1 VASLCFLILLKTPL
15 INLKTNNVLN
25 STTMRAEI
33 LEKLTELLQ
42 NEDVRAINTGV
53 NDAIRSFRSLL
64 SDEQLV
70 AKPAEE
76 EQTEEEL
83 AKILEDRKI
92 DTKIEELIVDFKD
105 RRKAFKKKKEEEEK
119 ANLIAKKAI
128 LTEFKD
134 LVENEEN
141 IGAAFAKKKE
151 IQQRWKELG
160 NVPKDKFE
168 DIQSQYSKLN
178 DFFNY
183 NINIYK
189 EIQEHDLKR
198 NYSLKNKIIFDL
210 KALLEEKSIK
220 KTQSALNQ
228 FLTDWDEIGPTF
240 QEKWEE
246 LKNEFWGTV
255 NELRTK
261 IRSFYSAQ
269 AEKLE
274 KNLEVKQELIER
286 SKEFV
291 TMEAD
296 SIKGWNSATEKA
308 LALQGEWKK
317 TGPVTKEKNKEV
329 WEEFRLNFD
338 AFFGKKNDYFK
349 GLKKD
354 NSKNQNRKKE
364 IVAKAEEMKMSD
376 DWKNTTLE
384 LKKLQG
390 QWKEIGHT
398 GRGEQKLWEQFRSA
412 CDFYF
417 NNKKEYFANRESI
430 EAGNVEKKQAV
441 IKEISEFKLPD
452 NSNDAIQ
459 KLKEFSTQ
467 FLEIG
472 NVPFKQKDIIYGE
485 YKSALDKHY
494 DSLKLDRKQ
503 KTRINYKNKL
513 DGMVKKG
520 NSNTITKERDY
531 LKRKLTNLNNEIGQ
545 YENNMGF
552 FGNSKGAEQMKADIQ
567 KKIDKSKLEIETIR
581 QKLKL
586 IKDV

>member
-1 VASLCFLILLKTPL
+1 
-15 INLKTNNVLN
+15 
-25 STTMRAEI
+25 MRAEI

-308 LALQGEWKK
+308 LALQDEWKK

-364 IVAKAEEMKMSD
+364 IVAKADEMKMSD

>member
-15 INLKTNNVLN
+15 INLKINNVLN

>member
-1 VASLCFLILLKTPL
+1 
-15 INLKTNNVLN
+15 
-25 STTMRAEI
+25 MRAEI
-33 LEKLTELLQ
+33 LEKLTELLH

>member
-1 VASLCFLILLKTPL
+1 
-15 INLKTNNVLN
+15 
-25 STTMRAEI
+25 MRAEI

-430 EAGNVEKKQAV
+430 EAGNLEKKQAV

>member
-1 VASLCFLILLKTPL
+1 MASLCFLILLKTPL

-308 LALQGEWKK
+308 LALQDEWKK

>member
-1 VASLCFLILLKTPL
+1 
-15 INLKTNNVLN
+15 
-25 STTMRAEI
+25 MRAEI

-160 NVPKDKFE
+160 NIPKDKFE

>member
-1 VASLCFLILLKTPL
+1 
-15 INLKTNNVLN
+15 
-25 STTMRAEI
+25 MRAEI

-338 AFFGKKNDYFK
+338 AFFCKKNDYFK

-430 EAGNVEKKQAV
+430 EAGNLEKKQAV

>member
-1 VASLCFLILLKTPL
+1 
-15 INLKTNNVLN
+15 
-25 STTMRAEI
+25 MRAEI

-53 NDAIRSFRSLL
+53 YDAIRSFRSLL

-308 LALQGEWKK
+308 LALQDEWKK

>member
-1 VASLCFLILLKTPL
+1 
-15 INLKTNNVLN
+15 
-25 STTMRAEI
+25 MRAEI
-33 LEKLTELLQ
+33 LQKLTELLQ

-390 QWKEIGHT
+390 QWKEIG
-398 GRGEQKLWEQFRSA
+398 
-412 CDFYF
+412 
-417 NNKKEYFANRESI
+417 
-430 EAGNVEKKQAV
+430 
-441 IKEISEFKLPD
+441 
-452 NSNDAIQ
+452 
-459 KLKEFSTQ
+459 
-467 FLEIG
+467 
-472 NVPFKQKDIIYGE
+472 
-485 YKSALDKHY
+485 
-494 DSLKLDRKQ
+494 
-503 KTRINYKNKL
+503 
-513 DGMVKKG
+513 
-520 NSNTITKERDY
+520 
-531 LKRKLTNLNNEIGQ
+531 
-545 YENNMGF
+545 
-552 FGNSKGAEQMKADIQ
+552 
-567 KKIDKSKLEIETIR
+567 
-581 QKLKL
+581 
-586 IKDV
+586 

>member
-1 VASLCFLILLKTPL
+1 LCFLILLKTPL

-308 LALQGEWKK
+308 LALQDEWKK

>member
-1 VASLCFLILLKTPL
+1 
-15 INLKTNNVLN
+15 
-25 STTMRAEI
+25 MRAEI

-42 NEDVRAINTGV
+42 NEDVRAINTGA

-92 DTKIEELIVDFKD
+92 DTKIEELIIEFKD

-128 LTEFKD
+128 LAEFKD

-141 IGAAFAKKKE
+141 IGAAFAKKKQ
-151 IQQRWKELG
+151 IQERWKELG

-246 LKNEFWGTV
+246 LKNEFWATV
-255 NELRTK
+255 NELRSK

-286 SKEFV
+286 SKEFA
-291 TMEAD
+291 TIEAD
-296 SIKGWNSATEKA
+296 SIKGWNSSTEKA
-308 LALQGEWKK
+308 LALQEEWKK
-317 TGPVTKEKNKEV
+317 TGPVSKEKNKEV
-329 WEEFRLNFD
+329 WEEFRSNFD
-338 AFFGKKNDYFK
+338 AFFSKKNDYFK
-349 GLKKD
+349 DLKKD
-354 NSKNQNRKKE
+354 NSKNQNLKKE

-376 DWKNTTLE
+376 DWKNTTLD
-384 LKKLQG
+384 LKKLQS

-430 EAGNVEKKQAV
+430 EAGNVDKKQAV
-441 IKEISEFKLPD
+441 IKAITEFKLPD

>member
-1 VASLCFLILLKTPL
+1 
-15 INLKTNNVLN
+15 
-25 STTMRAEI
+25 MRAEI

-338 AFFGKKNDYFK
+338 AFFCKKNDYFK

>member
-1 VASLCFLILLKTPL
+1 
-15 INLKTNNVLN
+15 
-25 STTMRAEI
+25 MRAEI

-42 NEDVRAINTGV
+42 NEDVKAINTGA

-92 DTKIEELIVDFKD
+92 DTKIEELIIEFKE
-105 RRKAFKKKKEEEEK
+105 RRKAFRKKKEEEEK
-119 ANLIAKKAI
+119 TNLIAKKAI
-128 LTEFKD
+128 LAEFKD

-151 IQQRWKELG
+151 IQERWKELG

-168 DIQSQYSKLN
+168 NIQSQYSKLN

-189 EIQEHDLKR
+189 EIKEHDLKR

-210 KALLEEKSIK
+210 KALVEEKSIK

-240 QEKWEE
+240 QDKWEE

-255 NELRTK
+255 NELRSK
-261 IRSFYSAQ
+261 IRTFYSAQ

-286 SKEFV
+286 SKEFA
-291 TMEAD
+291 TMKAD

-317 TGPVTKEKNKEV
+317 TGPVSKEKNKEV
-329 WEEFRLNFD
+329 WEEFRSNFD
-338 AFFGKKNDYFK
+338 AFFGKKNEYFK

-354 NSKNQNRKKE
+354 NSKNQNLKKD

-384 LKKLQG
+384 LKKLQS

-430 EAGNVEKKQAV
+430 EAENVVKKQAV
-441 IKEISEFKLPD
+441 IKEITEFKLPE
-452 NSNDAIQ
+452 NTNDAIS

-552 FGNSKGAEQMKADIQ
+552 FGNSKGAEKMKADIQ
-567 KKIDKSKLEIETIR
+567 KKIDKSKMEIETIR

>member
-1 VASLCFLILLKTPL
+1 
-15 INLKTNNVLN
+15 
-25 STTMRAEI
+25 MRAEI

-42 NEDVRAINTGV
+42 NEDIRAINTGV

>member
-1 VASLCFLILLKTPL
+1 
-15 INLKTNNVLN
+15 
-25 STTMRAEI
+25 MRAEI

-317 TGPVTKEKNKEV
+317 TGPVTKDKNKEV

-338 AFFGKKNDYFK
+338 AFFCKKNDYFK

-430 EAGNVEKKQAV
+430 EAGNLEKKQAV

>member
-1 VASLCFLILLKTPL
+1 
-15 INLKTNNVLN
+15 
-25 STTMRAEI
+25 MRAEI

-430 EAGNVEKKQAV
+430 EVGNVEKKQAV

-586 IKDV
+586 INDV

>member
-1 VASLCFLILLKTPL
+1 
-15 INLKTNNVLN
+15 
-25 STTMRAEI
+25 MRAEI

-76 EQTEEEL
+76 EQTEEEF

>member
-1 VASLCFLILLKTPL
+1 
-15 INLKTNNVLN
+15 
-25 STTMRAEI
+25 MRAEI

-210 KALLEEKSIK
+210 KTLLEEKSIK

>member
-1 VASLCFLILLKTPL
+1 
-15 INLKTNNVLN
+15 
-25 STTMRAEI
+25 MRAEI

>member
-1 VASLCFLILLKTPL
+1 
-15 INLKTNNVLN
+15 
-25 STTMRAEI
+25 MRAEI

-317 TGPVTKEKNKEV
+317 TGPVTKDKNKEV

-430 EAGNVEKKQAV
+430 EAGNLEKKQAV

>member
-1 VASLCFLILLKTPL
+1 
-15 INLKTNNVLN
+15 
-25 STTMRAEI
+25 MRAEI

-189 EIQEHDLKR
+189 EIREHDLKR

>member
-1 VASLCFLILLKTPL
+1 
-15 INLKTNNVLN
+15 
-25 STTMRAEI
+25 MRAEI

-430 EAGNVEKKQAV
+430 EAGNIEKKQAV

>member
-1 VASLCFLILLKTPL
+1 
-15 INLKTNNVLN
+15 
-25 STTMRAEI
+25 MRAEI

-317 TGPVTKEKNKEV
+317 TGPVTKDKNKEV

-430 EAGNVEKKQAV
+430 EAGNIEKKQAV

>member
-1 VASLCFLILLKTPL
+1 
-15 INLKTNNVLN
+15 
-25 STTMRAEI
+25 MRAEI

-317 TGPVTKEKNKEV
+317 TGPVTKDKNKEV

>member
-1 VASLCFLILLKTPL
+1 
-15 INLKTNNVLN
+15 
-25 STTMRAEI
+25 MRAEI

-308 LALQGEWKK
+308 LALQDEWKK

>member
-1 VASLCFLILLKTPL
+1 
-15 INLKTNNVLN
+15 
-25 STTMRAEI
+25 MRAEI

-430 EAGNVEKKQAV
+430 EVGNVEKKQAV

>member
-1 VASLCFLILLKTPL
+1 
-15 INLKTNNVLN
+15 
-25 STTMRAEI
+25 MRAEI

-228 FLTDWDEIGPTF
+228 FLIDWDEIGPTF

-317 TGPVTKEKNKEV
+317 TGPVTKEKNKEI

-338 AFFGKKNDYFK
+338 AFFCKKNDYFK

-430 EAGNVEKKQAV
+430 EAGNLEKKQAV

>member
-1 VASLCFLILLKTPL
+1 LCFLILLKTPL

-317 TGPVTKEKNKEV
+317 TGPVTKDKNKEV

>member
-1 VASLCFLILLKTPL
+1 
-15 INLKTNNVLN
+15 
-25 STTMRAEI
+25 MRAEI

-210 KALLEEKSIK
+210 KALLKEKSIK

-308 LALQGEWKK
+308 LALQDEWKK